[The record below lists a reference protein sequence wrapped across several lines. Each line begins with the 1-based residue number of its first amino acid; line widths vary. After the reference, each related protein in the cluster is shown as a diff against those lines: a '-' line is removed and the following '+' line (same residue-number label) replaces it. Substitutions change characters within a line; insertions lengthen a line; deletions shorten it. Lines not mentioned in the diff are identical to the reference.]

1 MPVEKTKEVSSVAE
15 EKKTEMQ
22 NAKGFR
28 HLLDFPFE
36 KKNTLHS
43 FLFLKYSNL

>member
-36 KKNTLHS
+36 KK
-43 FLFLKYSNL
+43 KYSSQFSIFEIF